1 MNSNKQKP
9 TNSLWYFLFIY
20 LFMVGLLGKMIF
32 QGDSDVEWK
41 FARAEMMLS
50 YFEKGNTLPVPY
62 NLLPVPKVF
71 FDFFHAH
78 CNKFRYRMTLY
89 QIKKIK

>member
-1 MNSNKQKP
+1 MLTAFSAKIP
-9 TNSLWYFLFIY
+9 L
-20 LFMVGLLGKMIF
+20 

-62 NLLPVPKVF
+62 NLLPVPKVIFDTIVGF
-71 FDFFHAH
+71 FE
-78 CNKFRYRMTLY
+78 KFR
-89 QIKKIK
+89 